1 LGRISRIL
9 GGFDRAFDPEN
20 VQKNFKKVLTG
31 KGLFAIVPLHTVT
44 HNYKTK

>member
-1 LGRISRIL
+1 MSRIL
-9 GGFDRAFDPEN
+9 GDFDRAFGPEN
-20 VQKNFKKVLTG
+20 VQKKFKKVLTG